1 MKLTGKKLYRKN
13 CLGAFEIG
21 LIVFAYS
28 DLSPKQKKLYEKA
41 GVHGD
46 AYLVSISRITE
57 GWDIE
62 KRSDGEYLKEIIL
75 DNFPNFNFDG
85 KLFWFYQEAELQISK
100 YLFVKQHFNFIAN
113 E

>member
-13 CLGAFEIG
+13 CLGTSEIG

-28 DLSPKQKKLYEKA
+28 DLNPKQKKLYEKA
-41 GVHGD
+41 GVSGD
-46 AYLVSISRITE
+46 AYLVSKEES

-62 KRSDGEYLKEIIL
+62 KRRDKEYLKEIIL
-75 DNFPNFNFDG
+75 DNFPNFNFDK
-85 KLFWFYQEAELQISK
+85 KLFWFYQESDLQTSE
-100 YLFVKQHFNFIAN
+100 YLFVKQRSNFIKN

>member
-1 MKLTGKKLYRKN
+1 MKLTGKKLYKKSYM
-13 CLGAFEIG
+13 GGVEIG

-41 GVHGD
+41 GIFGD
-46 AYLVSISRITE
+46 AYLVSKEET

-62 KRSDGEYLKEIIL
+62 ERSDKEYLKEIIL
-75 DNFPNFNFDG
+75 DNFPNFNFNE
-85 KLFWFYQEAELQISK
+85 KFFWFYQESDLQTSE
-100 YLFVKQHFNFIAN
+100 YLFVKQSSNFIKN